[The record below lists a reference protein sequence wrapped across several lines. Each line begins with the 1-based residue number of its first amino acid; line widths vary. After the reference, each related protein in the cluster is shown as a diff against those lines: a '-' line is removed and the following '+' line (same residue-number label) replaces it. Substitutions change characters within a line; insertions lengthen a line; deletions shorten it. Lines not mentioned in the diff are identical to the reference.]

1 MDRVFD
7 YLLVAADFSGAIA
20 DFMNFGETAAVA
32 ALFNNLYFAPSN
44 FSYSNIKRASFANSA
59 LIQADF
65 SDANLYKVD
74 FNGAVM
80 RDIQLE
86 SAVSIQDAV
95 LPNGVSVHDENLIKN
110 GQPDCNT
117 SLMISW
123 TLRNMNVTAIMSNKG
138 ERKCQFTLQSLS
150 SGANMYQ
157 RVNLSEKWNS
167 SSWSYSQAIL
177 RANMSIG
184 ISMQLRGFDNNNQVL
199 ARQTLNSNGAD
210 TSLLLSEE
218 MRELE
223 VFVDFSALGNHS
235 NLTNYSFED
244 IRVFIIYGTYLEF
257 LRVIPTIPANA
268 KWTQNGVTVAGDNTT
283 NGQVVAG
290 VAAGK
295 RPGSPLDQLI
305 CPIDVLIDKWTDSLI
320 ICDMGNRRVVLW
332 SRRSGTTQ
340 GEILINNID
349 CWGLAIDDQ
358 RYLYVSNYKKHEAR
372 RY

>member
-199 ARQTLNSNGAD
+199 ARQTLN
-210 TSLLLSEE
+210 
-218 MRELE
+218 
-223 VFVDFSALGNHS
+223 
-235 NLTNYSFED
+235 
-244 IRVFIIYGTYLEF
+244 
-257 LRVIPTIPANA
+257 
-268 KWTQNGVTVAGDNTT
+268 NTT

>member
-123 TLRNMNVTAIMSNKG
+123 TLRNVNVTAIMSNKG

-199 ARQTLNSNGAD
+199 ARQTLN
-210 TSLLLSEE
+210 
-218 MRELE
+218 
-223 VFVDFSALGNHS
+223 
-235 NLTNYSFED
+235 
-244 IRVFIIYGTYLEF
+244 
-257 LRVIPTIPANA
+257 
-268 KWTQNGVTVAGDNTT
+268 NTT